1 MFVIDFSF
9 ILLLLIFLVCAV
21 ITFIIC
27 KKTNR
32 RYSLITYLFVEAY
45 ILLMIKVVVMPI
57 FLLNATARRESLQG
71 VKGLT
76 LYGIQ
81 LMPFE
86 AIRNIIE
93 IQSFA
98 GIIQI
103 VGNLLLL
110 VPLAFLIT
118 WVFSKDNILV
128 LIITGLL
135 MTELIECIQ
144 LAINIITKYP
154 GHAVDIDDV
163 IFNYVG
169 YIIAVFVI
177 LLVKKKC
184 NKTYQNV
191 RKVFIAK

>member
-1 MFVIDFSF
+1 
-9 ILLLLIFLVCAV
+9 
-21 ITFIIC
+21 
-27 KKTNR
+27 
-32 RYSLITYLFVEAY
+32 
-45 ILLMIKVVVMPI
+45 MIKVVVMPI

>member
-1 MFVIDFSF
+1 
-9 ILLLLIFLVCAV
+9 
-21 ITFIIC
+21 
-27 KKTNR
+27 
-32 RYSLITYLFVEAY
+32 
-45 ILLMIKVVVMPI
+45 
-57 FLLNATARRESLQG
+57 
-71 VKGLT
+71 
-76 LYGIQ
+76 
-81 LMPFE
+81 
-86 AIRNIIE
+86 
-93 IQSFA
+93 
-98 GIIQI
+98 
-103 VGNLLLL
+103 
-110 VPLAFLIT
+110 
-118 WVFSKDNILV
+118 
-128 LIITGLL
+128 